1 MFNTSRTCLCYLPFL
16 PWTCCPQSNDRH
28 PVYPVVLKRKPT
40 HGPLSDK
47 AFDHYTK
54 IHIWTLSVQLIQIA
68 SPTAT
73 PKLST
78 MGETGQP
85 VYLPERLVQ
94 RQSCWKLARE
104 QLPAGLAKEYIIQQL
119 YREYKIYSDFAVGGH
134 WKEEHL
140 FHIEAAFTWCLL
152 YQMNHPKGDKVKG
165 HWKSPP
171 SCNTPVDEL
180 QLPTKWSVDTFYTCP
195 AWPVWTLIVG
205 KSGTKDFAAENTV
218 YDQRLWFLFGL
229 DNWAPKESERS
240 YKKA

>member
-1 MFNTSRTCLCYLPFL
+1 M
-16 PWTCCPQSNDRH
+16 
-28 PVYPVVLKRKPT
+28 V
-40 HGPLSDK
+40 LSDK
-47 AFDHYTK
+47 AFDRYTK

-68 SPTAT
+68 SPRAT

-94 RQSCWKLARE
+94 RRKLLADLSMATTNLFLRINAIFFQFNPESCWKLARE

-119 YREYKIYSDFAVGGH
+119 YREYKIYSDFSVGGH

-165 HWKSPP
+165 YWKSRP
-171 SCNTPVDEL
+171 SCNTPVDDL
-180 QLPTKWSVDTFYTCP
+180 QLSTTWAVDTFYTCP
-195 AWPVWTLIVG
+195 R
-205 KSGTKDFAAENTV
+205 FAS
-218 YDQRLWFLFGL
+218 L
-229 DNWAPKESERS
+229 DSHCR
-240 YKKA
+240 